1 MKTQLFVTEPHGA
14 QEVVLIDDG
23 GHTNP
28 GNFIF
33 ELRDGGSGRIA
44 MTGEE
49 IDSLCEWWTKK
60 RFYEVWLE
68 NGKPS

>member
-1 MKTQLFVTEPHGA
+1 M
-14 QEVVLIDDG
+14 
-23 GHTNP
+23 GHKRL
-28 GNFIF
+28 F

-60 RFYEVWLE
+60 RFYEVWWE